1 MSIAIKLPIL
11 SVCVFVAATLVAKE
25 YIIEAPDG
33 VGDVVALTN
42 AFAELNKAN
51 TTGAKILLKPGL
63 YDLSGTIIDTS
74 GKTPGSH
81 FRLDKKMKGGL
92 IAGLGD
98 SPADTIIKGG
108 GEKDKL
114 RIFHFWSTDASN
126 PMVVSNLTLT
136 GGYSN
141 SDGGAV
147 FGSVDDYGGNLILSH
162 LIISNNYA
170 KGSNG
175 AGGGGAIHVKA
186 HKCLFASNVC
196 HTQHGG
202 AVVIYSNVDGGA
214 WDCVFSNNTARADK
228 NGGGLYILNH
238 GTASNCTFIGNSTI
252 GNGGGLYISAE
263 GGSCLDCTFEEN
275 SAHNGAGACA
285 IRATLVSNGVF
296 KANVASSSGGGL
308 YVSEH
313 GICLDSIFEENHSVN
328 GAGVYASGTSIVSNG
343 IFRTNMASSSGGGI
357 YLSANAFCLNPSF
370 DGNSA
375 KKGCGAYVAENACVF
390 KGTFLMNGA
399 SSEDGASIQGGGMY
413 LAGDGICDSCSFVGN
428 FADSGGGVYVS
439 SNSAVVRGSRFDM
452 NRQEGWK
459 KGAALYVNESNPLA
473 LVSNCV
479 FNANEAVG
487 SSGRTVISNA
497 ELVDC
502 VITNHYVATGYV
514 LSGCNM
520 VRCLFAYNSSTG
532 NGQHLDVETF
542 YGTTAV
548 SRTNVNCV
556 VIHNKAMGVNSIT
569 DSKQVINCT
578 YYGNYCDSSNYGT
591 VLRGGVAWN
600 TLIVGNRISSI
611 GDMDV
616 RCNFH
621 GGETHQPYL
630 TNCVFSVADIE
641 VDSFGLA
648 NCRKVSPF
656 AFYPTADGGEY
667 DIKKTSPA
675 FNAGVIEEW
684 MLPLLGGCDFAKRQR
699 IKYDTIDVGA
709 LECQFAPPFAVILR

>member
-1 MSIAIKLPIL
+1 MSFAIKLPVL
-11 SVCVFVAATLVAKE
+11 SVCVLFAASLTAKE

-51 TTGAKILLKPGL
+51 TTGAKILLKPGI
-63 YDLSGTIIDTS
+63 YDLSGTMVGS
-74 GKTPGSH
+74 GGSH

-98 SPADTIIKGG
+98 SPSETIIKGG

-114 RIFHFWSTDASN
+114 RIFHFWSTDPSD

-147 FGSVDDYGGNLILSH
+147 FGSVDNYGGNLILSH
-162 LIISNNYA
+162 LIVSNNYA

-196 HTQHGG
+196 GTQHGG
-202 AVVIYSNVDGGA
+202 GVVNYANVQGGV
-214 WDCVFSNNTARADK
+214 WDCVFSNNIARADK
-228 NGGGLYILNH
+228 NGGGLYVINN
-238 GTASNCTFIGNSTI
+238 GTVSNCTFIGNSTA
-252 GNGGGLYISAE
+252 GNGGGLYFSVD
-263 GGSCLDCTFEEN
+263 GGTCFDCTFEGN
-275 SAHNGAGACA
+275 YAQNGAGAYV
-285 IRATLVSNGVF
+285 IRSGQVGNGVF
-296 KANVASSSGGGL
+296 KVNGASSYGGGL
-308 YVSEH
+308 YVSEQ
-313 GICLDSIFEENHSVN
+313 GICLDSTFEENNSAN
-328 GAGVYASGTSIVSNG
+328 GGGVYASGTSIVSNG
-343 IFRTNMASSSGGGI
+343 MFRANAASSGGGLYI
-357 YLSANAFCLNPSF
+357 SANAHCIDSTIEE
-370 DGNSA
+370 NSA
-375 KKGCGAYVAENACVF
+375 NMGCGAYVTRTACVERVAF
-390 KGTFLMNGA
+390 MANGV
-399 SSEDGASIQGGGMY
+399 SSSNGASIQGGGAY
-413 LAGDGICDSCSFVGN
+413 LAGEGVCDSCSFVEN
-428 FADSGGGVYVS
+428 FADSGGGVYVAS
-439 SNSAVVRGSRFDM
+439 SSAAVRGSCFEK

-459 KGAALYVNESNPLA
+459 KGAALFVNESDPLA
-473 LVSNCV
+473 MVSNCV
-479 FNANEAVG
+479 FNANESLG
-487 SSGRTVISNA
+487 SSGKTIISNA

-502 VITNHYVATGYV
+502 VITNHHVEVGYV

-520 VRCLFAYNSSTG
+520 IRCLFAYNSSTG

-542 YGTTAV
+542 YGTAAV
-548 SRTNVNCV
+548 SRTNINCV
-556 VIHNKAMGVNSIT
+556 VMHNKAMGVNSIT

-591 VLRGGVAWN
+591 ILRGGVAWN

-611 GDMDV
+611 GNMDV
-616 RCNFH
+616 RRNFH
-621 GGETHQPYL
+621 GGEVHQPYL
-630 TNCVFSVADIE
+630 TNCVFSASDIE
-641 VDSFGLA
+641 AYSFGLA
-648 NCRKVSPF
+648 NCKKVTPF

-675 FNAGVIEEW
+675 FNAGVLEEW